1 MSHPTRGA
9 TAALAADLQ
18 GFEGQII
25 TPEHDSY
32 DKARS
37 MFNGMIDRRPLMIAQ
52 CASTS
57 DVVRAVSAG
66 ARAGAPVAVR
76 GGGHNVAGN
85 AMCDGGIAID
95 LSLMQRVEVDPQAR
109 VARAQGGATWG
120 IYDAATQ
127 AHGLA
132 STGGSVSSTGI
143 AGLTL
148 GGGIGWLQRKLGLAC
163 DNLLSVEA
171 VLADGSVVEANQKT
185 NPDLF
190 WALRGG
196 GGNFGV
202 VTRFDYGVH
211 LIGPIIY
218 GGMLAHPLSRA
229 VEVHRFVR
237 EFMAA
242 APREVAVVCGM
253 ITGPDGSRLIGVLC
267 CHCGSVE
274 AGEKALA
281 PLVGFGQPVLNH
293 VGPIPYLEM
302 QRILDAAFP
311 PGRRNYWKSSFLR
324 TVDDDLIATM
334 ADAYAR
340 SPSPFSALVL
350 EAMGGAVRDIADAD
364 TAVGFRAAD
373 YNFLIVASWVDSSA
387 DEANRSWARDTFAR
401 AAGHAIDVVYVN
413 YLGSEEDEGANRIRS
428 AYGADKHRL
437 LAGVKHRYDPR
448 NLFRLNQNILPVA
461 A

>member
-1 MSHPTRGA
+1 MSNPARGMN
-9 TAALAADLQ
+9 AALAAELK
-18 GFEGQII
+18 GFEGRIV
-25 TPEHDSY
+25 TPEHDTY
-32 DKARS
+32 DEARS
-37 MFNGMIDRRPLMIAQ
+37 LFNGMIDRRPSVIAQ
-52 CASTS
+52 CTSTG
-57 DVVRAVSAG
+57 DDVRAVMAG
-66 ARAGAPVAVR
+66 AAASVPVAVR

-85 AMCDGGIAID
+85 AMCDDGLVID
-95 LSLMQRVEVDPQAR
+95 LSAMQRVEVDPQAR

-120 IYDAATQ
+120 VYDAATQ

-163 DNLLSVEA
+163 DNLLAAEV
-171 VLADGSVVEANQKT
+171 VLADGSMVEASERT

-202 VTRFDYGVH
+202 VTRFDFAVH
-211 LIGPIIY
+211 PIGPIVY
-218 GGMLAHPLSRA
+218 GGMLAHPLARA

-237 EFMAA
+237 EFTAA

-267 CHCGSVE
+267 CHCGSVAE
-274 AGEKALA
+274 GEKALA
-281 PLVGFGQPVLNH
+281 PLVGFGEPVLNH

-302 QRILDAAFP
+302 QRILDAPFP

-324 TVDDDLIATM
+324 TIDDDFIATM
-334 ADAYAR
+334 AEAYAR

-350 EAMGGAVRDIADAD
+350 EGMGGAVRDIADAD
-364 TAVGFRAAD
+364 TAVSFRAAD
-373 YNFLIVASWVDSSA
+373 YNFLIVAGWDDSSA
-387 DEANRSWARDTFAR
+387 DDANRSWARDAFVR
-401 AAGHAIDVVYVN
+401 ASGHAMDTVYVN
-413 YLGSEEDEGANRIRS
+413 YLGSETDEGSNRVKA
-428 AYGADKHRL
+428 AYGAAKHRRL
-437 LAGVKHRYDPR
+437 SAVKHRFDPQ
-448 NLFRLNQNILPVA
+448 NLFRLNQNITPIA